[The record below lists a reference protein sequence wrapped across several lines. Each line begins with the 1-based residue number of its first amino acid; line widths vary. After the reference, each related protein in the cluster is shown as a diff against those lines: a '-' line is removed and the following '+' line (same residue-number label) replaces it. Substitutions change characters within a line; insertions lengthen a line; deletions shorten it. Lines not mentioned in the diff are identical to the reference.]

1 MPHLGNDLLEL
12 LQLPDDISTIITNGE
27 GSISKVLG
35 QERLSRITGEMQIKI
50 ALAKIAFAVQYAGD
64 HRDRLETDLGKH
76 IARFERIQSGD
87 SAHGCAHL
95 DSLAERVSRWVV
107 AQNITMAILT
117 AVGLAGI
124 GFAVWAIQ
132 EIISRR

>member
-64 HRDRLETDLGKH
+64 HRDRLERGIGDQKTRCDNV
-76 IARFERIQSGD
+76 QSGE
-87 SAHGCAHL
+87 SAQGCGHL
-95 DSLAERVSRWVV
+95 SKLSERVSRWVV